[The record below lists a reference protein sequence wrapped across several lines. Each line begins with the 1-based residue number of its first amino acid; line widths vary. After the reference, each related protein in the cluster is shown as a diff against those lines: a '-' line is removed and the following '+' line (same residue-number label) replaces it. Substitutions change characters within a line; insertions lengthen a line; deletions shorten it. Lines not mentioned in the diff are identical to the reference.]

1 MTINEFVSPE
11 LCAYLIK
18 NKKFQI
24 FVSCNK
30 YILQLGKLLWGKKRV
45 PLLISVALG
54 ISFSSHYFSLLV
66 SLFFT
71 SSITEYGTMNPFPM
85 AVCKGIV
92 YVVRE

>member
-18 NKKFQI
+18 YKRFQI
-24 FVSCNK
+24 VISCNK

-54 ISFSSHYFSLLV
+54 ISFTSHYFSLLV

-71 SSITEYGTMNPFPM
+71 LSITECGTRDPFPV

-92 YVVRE
+92 YVVGQ